1 MFEIGRYRYDR
12 LRNMNPN
19 LPILSNTSRPK
30 YHRIAAEQKELI
42 RLFMLSQPTE
52 PGYPCQHRSIPI
64 YMEDPNVTFASL
76 YLDYKVECEG
86 RHMKELSKSSFV
98 SIVKFL
104 IPTLHLGRTKTDV
117 CKWKVKGLTP
127 QKLKGC
133 LVRRKR
139 GCLVM
144 IQTMT
149 VSRFSMKVLRVRMEG
164 GIVAVF
170 LVDVTPTTTVIE

>member
-19 LPILSNTSRPK
+19 LPIPSNTSRPK
-30 YHRIAAEQKELI
+30 YHRITAEQKELI

-104 IPTLHLGRTKTDV
+104 IPTLHLCRTKTDV
-117 CKWKVKGLTP
+117 CNACFSLDLQIKNPETSEALKTELKEAKKVHLDEA
-127 QKLKGC
+127 
-133 LVRRKR
+133 
-139 GCLVM
+139 
-144 IQTMT
+144 IQT
-149 VSRFSMKVLRVRMEG
+149 RRAINK
-164 GIVAVF
+164 
-170 LVDVTPTTTVIE
+170 LVKS